1 MLKKRSLSQEVL
13 DAKLVVI
20 QGNAKDEDAV
30 RKVLVSENGRLVD
43 QIASGIGGAPRFTP
57 LPTIDDPLVCRETIA
72 TVVAALGRFSRAS
85 GDTAARMP
93 LMIAISTTGLSQNRD
108 IPLAMVP
115 LYHWMLAVPHADKRI
130 MEERIVEAKK
140 GNLIR
145 DYVIVR
151 PSLLLDGQSKEVRVG
166 WEGKAPGALGEG
178 AAIGYSI
185 TREDVGR
192 FIFDNVIAKDGGEL
206 CGKKVSITH

>member
-1 MLKKRSLSQEVL
+1 
-13 DAKLVVI
+13 
-20 QGNAKDEDAV
+20 
-30 RKVLVSENGRLVD
+30 
-43 QIASGIGGAPRFTP
+43 
-57 LPTIDDPLVCRETIA
+57 
-72 TVVAALGRFSRAS
+72 
-85 GDTAARMP
+85 
-93 LMIAISTTGLSQNRD
+93 
-108 IPLAMVP
+108 
-115 LYHWMLAVPHADKRI
+115 MLAVPHADKKI
-130 MEERIVEAKK
+130 MEERIVEAKD

-151 PSLLLDGQSKEVRVG
+151 PSLLLGGQSKEIRVG
-166 WEGKAPGALGEG
+166 WEGKTPGELGDG